1 MMTDSKVRWLAVLLG
16 WIRDCRW
23 EPGDGLA
30 RFGLVVRESH
40 VARWLGALLL
50 LVYPFGF
57 VGQGLAVESVIVLT
71 PHPEEIRQE
80 FEAGFAAWHQERYGQ
95 PARIEW
101 RDVGG
106 SGEAQRFVESEFA
119 SKPGGIGIDVFF
131 GGGPE
136 PFLALADRKWVEVH
150 RPVAEIFDGIA
161 THATGAVVYDPGLSW
176 YGACLS
182 SFGILQNTRVQRLVG
197 LPLVQ
202 RWEELADPALLG
214 WVGAGDPRL
223 SGTMNNM
230 YEAFLQAYGWERGWQ
245 LLARIGGNVRQFDRL
260 SSSTAKEALLGQVA
274 YAFCIDYYGFIQIE
288 ASGPTN
294 MTFVLPS
301 DFVSISPDGIAIL
314 KGAPHRELAGRLLD
328 FVLGDA
334 GQRLWLLPAGHPQGP
349 RRHSLVRLPVR
360 PALYTT
366 FAGQSPIPV
375 NPFTVKSGFRYN
387 ARTARARRDI
397 VRNLFGSVFV
407 DAHPELVKACRHLAE
422 TRASEAVWRELGTV
436 PLTEA
441 EALVLAKGEWTN
453 AEARNRL
460 RAGWQ
465 HWAESKYRR
474 LAAVPSSS
482 ASP

>member
-1 MMTDSKVRWLAVLLG
+1 MMTDSKVRWLAVVLA

-23 EPGDGLA
+23 EPGGGMASLG
-30 RFGLVVRESH
+30 FVVRESH
-40 VARWLGALLL
+40 LARWLSALLL

-161 THATGAVVYDPGLSW
+161 THANGAEVYDPGLSW

-182 SFGILQNTRVQRLVG
+182 SFGILQNTRVQRVVG

-202 RWEELADPALLG
+202 RWEELADPALHG

-301 DFVSISPDGIAIL
+301 DFAAPGVG
-314 KGAPHRELAGRLLD
+314 GAVVGLCAGRCRAA
-328 FVLGDA
+328 VVA
-334 GQRLWLLPAGHPQGP
+334 PA
-349 RRHSLVRLPVR
+349 RRASSGATPSL
-360 PALYTT
+360 
-366 FAGQSPIPV
+366 
-375 NPFTVKSGFRYN
+375 
-387 ARTARARRDI
+387 ARA
-397 VRNLFGSVFV
+397 
-407 DAHPELVKACRHLAE
+407 
-422 TRASEAVWRELGTV
+422 ASG
-436 PLTEA
+436 
-441 EALVLAKGEWTN
+441 
-453 AEARNRL
+453 
-460 RAGWQ
+460 
-465 HWAESKYRR
+465 
-474 LAAVPSSS
+474 S
-482 ASP
+482 ASPLHDLCRSVPDSGQSVHRGIRVPVQRADGPGETGHCPEPVRIGPCRCPPGVGEGLPSPRRDEGFRGGLAGTWDGAVDRGRSVGPGEG

>member
-1 MMTDSKVRWLAVLLG
+1 MASAAATIDSDVLWRGRFLG
-16 WIRDCRW
+16 RIPDCRC
-23 EPGDGLA
+23 EPGDGVASVGEVFWESQIARRIGVVFLLA
-30 RFGLVVRESH
+30 W
-40 VARWLGALLL
+40 A
-50 LVYPFGF
+50 FGF
-57 VGQGLAVESVIVLT
+57 ASQGFGAGAVIVLT

-80 FEAGFAAWHQERYGQ
+80 FEAGFEAWHQERYGES
-95 PARIEW
+95 ARIEW

-136 PFLALADRKWVEVH
+136 PFLALADRKLVAVH
-150 RPVAEIFDGIA
+150 RPADSILDGIA
-161 THATGAVVYDPGLSW
+161 THANGTEVYDPGLGW

-197 LPLVQ
+197 LPMVQ

-230 YEAFLQAYGWERGWQ
+230 YEALLQAYGWERGWE

-260 SSSTAKEALLGQVA
+260 SSSTAKESLLGQVA

-314 KGAPHRELAGRLLD
+314 K
-328 FVLGDA
+328 VLRTGS
-334 GQRLWLLPAGHPQGP
+334 WQG
-349 RRHSLVRLPVR
+349 
-360 PALYTT
+360 
-366 FAGQSPIPV
+366 G
-375 NPFTVKSGFRYN
+375 
-387 ARTARARRDI
+387 
-397 VRNLFGSVFV
+397 
-407 DAHPELVKACRHLAE
+407 C
-422 TRASEAVWRELGTV
+422 
-436 PLTEA
+436 
-441 EALVLAKGEWTN
+441 WT
-453 AEARNRL
+453 L
-460 RAGWQ
+460 
-465 HWAESKYRR
+465 S
-474 LAAVPSSS
+474 
-482 ASP
+482 

>member
-1 MMTDSKVRWLAVLLG
+1 MFARSQSWKQAFRWAGWLGGLLG
-16 WIRDCRW
+16 LVIRVGA
-23 EPGDGLA
+23 EP
-30 RFGLVVRESH
+30 VV
-40 VARWLGALLL
+40 V
-50 LVYPFGF
+50 
-57 VGQGLAVESVIVLT
+57 VLT

-80 FEAGFAAWHQERYGQ
+80 FEAGFAAWHQENFGE

-136 PFLALADRKWVEVH
+136 PFLALADRKWVEIHLPPPRVL
-150 RPVAEIFDGIA
+150 EGIA
-161 THATGAVVYDPGLSW
+161 THANGAEVYDPGHGW

-197 LPLVQ
+197 LPEVK
-202 RWEELADPALLG
+202 RWEELADPRLAG

-245 LLARIGGNVRQFDRL
+245 LLAQIAGNVRHFDRL

-274 YAFCIDYYGFIQIE
+274 YAFCIDYYAFIQIE
-288 ASGPTN
+288 AAGATN
-294 MTFVLPS
+294 MTFVLPA
-301 DFVSISPDGIAIL
+301 DFVSISPDGIAVL
-314 KGAPHRELAGRLLD
+314 KGAPHRETAGRLLD

-334 GQRLWLLPAGHPQGP
+334 GQRLWMLPAGHPLGP

-360 PALYTT
+360 PELYTT

-375 NPFTVKSGFRYN
+375 NPFTVKADFRYN

-397 VRNLFGSVFV
+397 VRNLFGSIFV
-407 DAHPELVKACRHLAE
+407 DAHSELVAAWRQVVADGMPV
-422 TRASEAVWRELGTV
+422 EAIRQLGSV
-436 PLTEA
+436 PITEA
-441 EALVLAKGEWTN
+441 EALTLAKGEWAN
-453 AEARNRL
+453 AESRNRL

-465 HWAESKYRR
+465 QSAEAKYRR
-474 LAAVPSSS
+474 LARRTSVSR
-482 ASP
+482 SP

>member
-1 MMTDSKVRWLAVLLG
+1 MTPLVA
-16 WIRDCRW
+16 
-23 EPGDGLA
+23 EP
-30 RFGLVVRESH
+30 VV
-40 VARWLGALLL
+40 V
-50 LVYPFGF
+50 
-57 VGQGLAVESVIVLT
+57 VLT

-80 FEAGFAAWHQERYGQ
+80 FEAGFATWHRDNFGE

-119 SKPGGIGIDVFF
+119 SKPEGIGIDVFF

-136 PFLALADRKWVEVH
+136 PFLALADRKWVEIHLPPPRVL
-150 RPVAEIFDGIA
+150 DGIA
-161 THATGAVVYDPGLSW
+161 THANGAEVYDPGHRW

-197 LPLVQ
+197 LPEVK
-202 RWEELADPALLG
+202 RWEELADPKLAG

-230 YEAFLQAYGWERGWQ
+230 YEAFLQAYGWERGWE
-245 LLARIGGNVRQFDRL
+245 LLARIAGNVRQFDRL

-288 ASGPTN
+288 AAGATN

-301 DFVSISPDGIAIL
+301 DFVSISPDGIAVL
-314 KGAPHRELAGRLLD
+314 KGAPHRQTAERLLN
-328 FVLGDA
+328 FVLGDE
-334 GQRLWLLPAGHPQGP
+334 GQRLWMLPAGHPVGP

-360 PALYTT
+360 PEMYTT

-375 NPFTVKSGFRYN
+375 NPFTVKSDFRYN

-397 VRNLFGSVFV
+397 VRNLFGSLFV
-407 DAHPELVKACRHLAE
+407 DAHPALVPAWRQVVANGLSVDAI
-422 TRASEAVWRELGTV
+422 RELGSV
-436 PLTEA
+436 PITEA
-441 EALVLAKGEWTN
+441 EALVLAKGDWAN
-453 AEARNRL
+453 AESRNRL

-465 HWAESKYRR
+465 EWAEAKYRR
-474 LAAVPSSS
+474 LARGNAVSR
-482 ASP
+482 SP